1 MRWLFWILGLFAL
14 AVALALA
21 LRLNAGYALFVWPP
35 YRIELS
41 LNLLALM
48 LVAGFVA
55 GYIVLRF
62 VLGAVRLPSQVRAYR
77 GRRSRD
83 RARSS
88 LLEAISAFFEGRYG
102 RAEKAAVRALE
113 VGESPGLGAVVA
125 ARAAHEMRRYD
136 ARDTYLGRAQQLAP
150 DEVAMRVVTAADMLL
165 DQRRFE
171 DALAALKALPDR
183 HTTALRLELKAQQQA
198 ANWGETLPLIDQL
211 ERRKVFDAVQAAQL
225 RRHAQAENLKRKG
238 LDQGA
243 LEECW
248 QKIPAAQQR
257 DSKVAAAAATCWL
270 ALGAAARAT
279 QIIEQALET
288 EWDSA
293 LAALYAECNGG
304 DTIGQIER
312 AENWLKTNPR
322 DGVLLLTLGRLCA
335 RQELWGK
342 AQNYLEASIAVE
354 PTYTAHL
361 AAAQLHDQLG
371 NAEAARR
378 HYRQSLDLAVG
389 QLKQITGGR
398 RRMAI

>member
-1 MRWLFWILGLFAL
+1 M
-14 AVALALA
+14 
-21 LRLNAGYALFVWPP
+21 
-35 YRIELS
+35 
-41 LNLLALM
+41 
-48 LVAGFVA
+48 
-55 GYIVLRF
+55 
-62 VLGAVRLPSQVRAYR
+62 
-77 GRRSRD
+77 
-83 RARSS
+83 
-88 LLEAISAFFEGRYG
+88 
-102 RAEKAAVRALE
+102 
-113 VGESPGLGAVVA
+113 
-125 ARAAHEMRRYD
+125 
-136 ARDTYLGRAQQLAP
+136 
-150 DEVAMRVVTAADMLL
+150 
-165 DQRRFE
+165 
-171 DALAALKALPDR
+171 
-183 HTTALRLELKAQQQA
+183 
-198 ANWGETLPLIDQL
+198 PLIDQL